1 MKPCNA
7 PSTVGVPPDRA
18 CCDGYSSSLG
28 LYSTTLRATTP
39 ALVCTN
45 TLALPPTASKPSTK
59 CEIGSESSTG
69 STCATPSASV
79 TVSVSSKYP
88 DGAFEFGQLA
98 DFLFGGLVCGH
109 FHSLRHFFSHCLFAH
124 DYLFLLSAVL
134 QPIDYRMN
142 VSELFQLPE
151 SVHIVA
157 LL

>member
-18 CCDGYSSSLG
+18 CCDGYSFSLG

-45 TLALPPTASKPSTK
+45 TLALPPTASKPSTR

-79 TVSVSSKYP
+79 TVSVLSKYP
-88 DGAFEFGQLA
+88 EASVSSMALSNSVSLLI
-98 DFLFGGLVCGH
+98 FLFGGLVCGH
-109 FHSLRHFFSHCLFAH
+109 FHSLRHFFSHCFFAH

-134 QPIDYRMN
+134 
-142 VSELFQLPE
+142 
-151 SVHIVA
+151 
-157 LL
+157 

>member
-88 DGAFEFGQLA
+88 EASVSSMALSNSASLLISSFVKHRFATYRLSDERIRTIPNAGKCPYSGTFVKASPSMHAGNI
-98 DFLFGGLVCGH
+98 CGDE
-109 FHSLRHFFSHCLFAH
+109 RG
-124 DYLFLLSAVL
+124 
-134 QPIDYRMN
+134 
-142 VSELFQLPE
+142 
-151 SVHIVA
+151 
-157 LL
+157 